1 MGKLCAVTSCLLL
14 TVSAAA
20 AQTAQPQIERLL
32 PQWLTGIIAVSAFLF
47 LVFVTLLVKKAW
59 CEKPSRSVRGKTN
72 VSMNKKKTAVE
83 SESDR
88 ENEFVVT
95 NGNTYETN
103 LDTIRRKST
112 VESAREN
119 EFENTYETT
128 LEMTGRKSTVEST
141 GENEFGN
148 TYETTLEMV
157 RSKEDPNAFD
167 NLAFGSADD
176 KVTSM

>member
-59 CEKPSRSVRGKTN
+59 CEKPSR
-72 VSMNKKKTAVE
+72 KTAVE

>member
-112 VESAREN
+112 VES
-119 EFENTYETT
+119 
-128 LEMTGRKSTVEST
+128 T

>member
-59 CEKPSRSVRGKTN
+59 CEKPSR
-72 VSMNKKKTAVE
+72 KTAVE

-103 LDTIRRKST
+103 LDTIR
-112 VESAREN
+112 
-119 EFENTYETT
+119 
-128 LEMTGRKSTVEST
+128 RKSTVEST